1 MNRRRRELALATVE
15 LACGVIAAGYLVV
28 VGVTAESARSAGRSP
43 VDRAVPFVLAGLVAT
58 VLGIVAVRS
67 LRRAGGQVDHVP
79 GPPAGATLP
88 GRGPAATNP
97 VPDAA
102 PRASGPP
109 PTLSAEGR
117 RELDRLVG
125 ALAGLGLLAPRV
137 PDPRD
142 LEEAVA
148 DSGEPV
154 RVDAVLGGLHEA
166 AFWRPGFRAEE
177 HLAALAFH
185 DSHAEQWADVLRDQ
199 VDDLARLVGDAPAVR
214 LEGLEL
220 EPAGPVVRTRIRLSL
235 DGDSQGLDY
244 AGEVKWLSTELHVS
258 VARALRSAAGADPD
272 APRLAWRWTD
282 QGVWLAAL
290 PAGTAAGQLDAAG
303 GWEWVD
309 EQEATAA
316 GDVGST
322 PEPQT

>member
-148 DSGEPV
+148 GEPV

-235 DGDSQGLDY
+235 EGDSR
-244 AGEVKWLSTELHVS
+244 VSTTP
-258 VARALRSAAGADPD
+258 ARSSGSAPS
-272 APRLAWRWTD
+272 
-282 QGVWLAAL
+282 
-290 PAGTAAGQLDAAG
+290 
-303 GWEWVD
+303 
-309 EQEATAA
+309 
-316 GDVGST
+316 ST
-322 PEPQT
+322 